1 MIQIALHFHVHL
13 LKLEVIY
20 IPQRFVLLRLYRFPL
35 PPYTHTLP
43 HQMQI
48 YPHRIM
54 DPTQAMTGYFLPKLC
69 NLPDQE
75 VLKVDHMLVRQINW
89 FIQIS
94 SGGGECC
101 FSCTLYTK
109 SRVQHYTSL
118 QSSFMSQSMYCFTS
132 FIKD

>member
-13 LKLEVIY
+13 LKLEAIY
-20 IPQRFVLLRLYRFPL
+20 ILQRFALLRLYQFPL

-43 HQMQI
+43 HQMQT
-48 YPHRIM
+48 YPRRIM
-54 DPTQAMTGYFLPKLC
+54 DPTQAMTGYFHPKLC

-75 VLKVDHMLVRQINW
+75 VLKVDHMLVRQINR

-94 SGGGECC
+94 SGGGNCC
-101 FSCTLYTK
+101 FSCTIYTK

-118 QSSFMSQSMYCFTS
+118 QSSLMSPSMYSFTRFMS
-132 FIKD
+132 